1 MKKILRYKYYLFQR
15 VSTYMCMNAGLV
27 YLHSMK
33 FVERIKSIA
42 TNVSNPIIG
51 KVSVKQFL
59 YSNLQ

>member
-1 MKKILRYKYYLFQR
+1 
-15 VSTYMCMNAGLV
+15 MNAGLV

-59 YSNLQ
+59 YSNLQWRHNE